1 MNRATK
7 IMELPA
13 LTVDLLKA
21 NGVLIDNIFAR
32 LWREVGMKTI
42 LSRAGFNKRSGTSI
56 KASGKKSLCGRMHE
70 T

>member
-56 KASGKKSLCGRMHE
+56 KTSGKKSLCGRMHE
-70 T
+70 A

>member
-13 LTVDLLKA
+13 LTVDQLKA

-32 LWREVGMKTI
+32 LWRE
-42 LSRAGFNKRSGTSI
+42 SRYENHS
-56 KASGKKSLCGRMHE
+56 KSSWL
-70 T
+70 